1 MNAPPAGPVHVSF
14 EDYVGMSGAA
24 AALGYQGMLAHYKIT
39 PEQWQQIAGHWN
51 STIPTN
57 PQYMQY
63 GILVEQEKTRLQ
75 TGGQPRAVNIQPGAP
90 PAAAAAPPAPGYPAA
105 GYPPQPGYNPYA
117 QPGYNQSAQ
126 QFGQQVGS
134 AFSAFGNA
142 LGSFV
147 DGAVGGFVVG
157 ARVTVTWSDGNRY
170 PGTVVSSA
178 NGQVQVAFPNGQQ
191 VWVPQHAVS
200 LG

>member
-1 MNAPPAGPVHVSF
+1 MNAPPAGPVHVTF

-24 AALGYQGMLAHYKIT
+24 AALGYQGMLAHYKIM

-75 TGGQPRAVNIQPGAP
+75 TGGQPRAVTIQAGA
-90 PAAAAAPPAPGYPAA
+90 PAAAAAPPAPGYP
-105 GYPPQPGYNPYA
+105 Q

-147 DGAVGGFVVG
+147 DGAVGGFTVG

-170 PGTVVSSA
+170 PGTVVSSG

-200 LG
+200 IG